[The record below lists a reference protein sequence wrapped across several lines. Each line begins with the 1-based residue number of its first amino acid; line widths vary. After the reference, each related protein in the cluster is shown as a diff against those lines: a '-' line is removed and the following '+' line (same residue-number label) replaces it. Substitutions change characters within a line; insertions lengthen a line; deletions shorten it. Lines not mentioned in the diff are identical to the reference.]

1 MERIFELLRAEHGVL
16 SRRRH
21 ASIAGQL
28 DWAVKQRHLKAIL
41 PGIYTTHDPTWEAQ
55 IRAVGAF
62 RPDCVITGAAAAMLL
77 WWPECPID
85 SVSVAVPDGVCQPY
99 SGFNWERRSVAPD
112 LIVERDELR
121 IACPEL
127 SVLDLIPVLG
137 GRVIDEGL
145 RRGAVTLQG
154 LWDAFELT
162 RRRRGNALRRELLH
176 DSRDEPWSEAERTA
190 HRLLRAA
197 GIVGWRTNYRIT
209 IGDAVFFVDIAFP
222 ALRLVIEIDGWEF
235 HGTRAAFTRDRWRY
249 ARLGAATWTVLP
261 FAAEALDDPDEFI
274 AVVRTAMQ
282 NLVA

>member
-1 MERIFELLRAEHGVL
+1 M
-16 SRRRH
+16 
-21 ASIAGQL
+21 
-28 DWAVKQRHLKAIL
+28 
-41 PGIYTTHDPTWEAQ
+41 
-55 IRAVGAF
+55 
-62 RPDCVITGAAAAMLL
+62 
-77 WWPECPID
+77 
-85 SVSVAVPDGVCQPY
+85 
-99 SGFNWERRSVAPD
+99 
-112 LIVERDELR
+112 
-121 IACPEL
+121 
-127 SVLDLIPVLG
+127 LDLIPVLG

-162 RRRRGNALRRELLH
+162 RRRRENALRRELLH